1 MPRRRSDRG
10 PWFWRGMIAL
20 MLGVVFALF
29 AVVAF
34 NQPPSLMA
42 DTSCRMDRK
51 DPAHTIILIDQSDPF
66 NPNDLDW
73 VYEFVDAEARA
84 LPKYGR
90 LTVMTPNAASPYDP
104 KLVYYACSSGSAAEA
119 NPIFQNPKM
128 IEQTWQTQFY
138 APLLENVEAAL
149 TDTRQPS
156 SPLVEAVYSIA
167 DRADF
172 QPGESNRRI
181 VLVSDLMQHSEGF
194 SFYRLGADYDAYLD
208 SDLADMR
215 PVLEE
220 VDVVARIV
228 PRQIYDLPM
237 ADVKAFWRA
246 YFSEAGA
253 DYGSVN

>member
-1 MPRRRSDRG
+1 
-10 PWFWRGMIAL
+10 MIAL

-90 LTVMTPNAASPYDP
+90 LTILTPNAANPYEP
-104 KLVYYACSSGSAAEA
+104 KRIHFACSPGSAAEA

-128 IEQTWQTQFY
+128 VEQSWQSEFY
-138 APLLENVEAAL
+138 APLLEQVETAL
-149 TDTRQPS
+149 LDTRQPS
-156 SPLVEAVYSIA
+156 SPLVEAVYAVS

-172 QPGESNRRI
+172 QPGDTSRRL
-181 VLVSDLMQHSEGF
+181 VLVSDLMQHSDGF
-194 SFYRLGADYDAYLD
+194 SFYRAGADYEAFLG
-208 SDLADMR
+208 SDLARMTPRLDQ
-215 PVLEE
+215 

-237 ADVKAFWRA
+237 AEVKAFWRA
-246 YFSEAGA
+246 YFDEAGA
-253 DYGSVN
+253 QYGSVN

>member
-1 MPRRRSDRG
+1 
-10 PWFWRGMIAL
+10 MIAL

-73 VYEFVDAEARA
+73 VYEFVDAEART

-90 LTVMTPNAASPYDP
+90 LTILTPNAANPYEP
-104 KLVYYACSSGSAAEA
+104 KRIHFACSPGSAAEA

-128 IEQTWQTQFY
+128 VEQSWQSEFY
-138 APLLENVEAAL
+138 APLLEQVETAL
-149 TDTRQPS
+149 LDTRQPS
-156 SPLVEAVYSIA
+156 SPLVEAVYAVS

-172 QPGESNRRI
+172 QPGDTSRRL
-181 VLVSDLMQHSEGF
+181 VLVSDLMQHSDGF
-194 SFYRLGADYDAYLD
+194 SFYRAGADYEAFLG
-208 SDLADMR
+208 SDLARMTPRLDQ
-215 PVLEE
+215 

-237 ADVKAFWRA
+237 AEVKAFWRA
-246 YFSEAGA
+246 YFDEAGA
-253 DYGSVN
+253 QYGSVN

>member
-1 MPRRRSDRG
+1 
-10 PWFWRGMIAL
+10 MIAL

-90 LTVMTPNAASPYDP
+90 LTILTPNAANPYEP
-104 KLVYYACSSGSAAEA
+104 KRIHFACSPGSAAEA

-128 IEQTWQTQFY
+128 VEQSWQSEFY
-138 APLLENVEAAL
+138 APLLEQVETAL
-149 TDTRQPS
+149 LDTRQPS
-156 SPLVEAVYSIA
+156 SPLVEAVYAVS

-172 QPGESNRRI
+172 QPGDTSRRL
-181 VLVSDLMQHSEGF
+181 VLVSDLMQHSDGF
-194 SFYRLGADYDAYLD
+194 SFYRAGADYEAFLGSGLARMTPRLD
-208 SDLADMR
+208 Q
-215 PVLEE
+215 

-237 ADVKAFWRA
+237 AEVKAFWRA
-246 YFSEAGA
+246 YFDEAGA
-253 DYGSVN
+253 QYGSVN

>member
-1 MPRRRSDRG
+1 
-10 PWFWRGMIAL
+10 MIAL

-90 LTVMTPNAASPYDP
+90 LTILTPNAANPYEP
-104 KLVYYACSSGSAAEA
+104 KRIHFACSPGSAAEA

-128 IEQTWQTQFY
+128 VEQSWQSEFY
-138 APLLENVEAAL
+138 APLLEQVETAL
-149 TDTRQPS
+149 LDTRQPS
-156 SPLVEAVYSIA
+156 SPLVEAVYAVS

-172 QPGESNRRI
+172 QPGDTSRRL
-181 VLVSDLMQHSEGF
+181 VLVSDLMQHSDGF
-194 SFYRLGADYDAYLD
+194 SFYRAGADYEAFLG
-208 SDLADMR
+208 SDLARMPPRLDQ
-215 PVLEE
+215 

-237 ADVKAFWRA
+237 AEVKAFWRA
-246 YFSEAGA
+246 YFDEAGA
-253 DYGSVN
+253 QYGSVN

>member
-90 LTVMTPNAASPYDP
+90 LTILTPNAANPYEP
-104 KLVYYACSSGSAAEA
+104 KRIHFACSPGSAAEA

-128 IEQTWQTQFY
+128 VEQSWQSEFY
-138 APLLENVEAAL
+138 APLLEQVETAL
-149 TDTRQPS
+149 LDTRQPS
-156 SPLVEAVYSIA
+156 SPLVEAVYAVS

-172 QPGESNRRI
+172 QPGDTSRRL
-181 VLVSDLMQHSEGF
+181 VLVSDLMQHSDGF
-194 SFYRLGADYDAYLD
+194 SFYRAGVDYEAFLG
-208 SDLADMR
+208 SDLARMTPRLDQ
-215 PVLEE
+215 

-228 PRQIYDLPM
+228 PRQIYDLPT
-237 ADVKAFWRA
+237 AEVKAFWRA
-246 YFSEAGA
+246 YFDEAGA
-253 DYGSVN
+253 QYGSVN

>member
-42 DTSCRMDRK
+42 DTSCRVDRN

-90 LTVMTPNAASPYDP
+90 LTVMTPNAARPYDP
-104 KLVYYACSSGSAAEA
+104 KVVHYACSPGSASEA

-128 IEQTWQTQFY
+128 VEQTWQGEFY
-138 APLLENVEAAL
+138 APLLESVEAAL
-149 TDTRQPS
+149 MDTRQPS
-156 SPLVEAVYSIA
+156 SPLIEAVYSIA

-172 QPGESNRRI
+172 QPGERGRRV
-181 VLVSDLMQHSEGF
+181 VLVSDLMQHSDGF
-194 SFYRLGADYDAYLD
+194 SFYRAGADYEAYLD
-208 SDLADMR
+208 SELAELKPRLDDA
-215 PVLEE
+215 
-220 VDVVARIV
+220 DVVARIV
-228 PRQIYDLPM
+228 PRQIYDLPV

-246 YFSEAGA
+246 YFDEAGA
-253 DYGSVN
+253 QYGSVN

>member
-1 MPRRRSDRG
+1 MPRRRSDKG

-34 NQPPSLMA
+34 NQPPTLMA

-51 DPAHTIILIDQSDPF
+51 DPAHTIVLIDQSDPF

-73 VYEFVDAEARA
+73 VYEFVDAEART

-104 KLVYYACSSGSAAEA
+104 KVVYVACSPGSAAEA
-119 NPIFQNPKM
+119 NPVFQNPKM
-128 IEQTWQTQFY
+128 IEQTWQTQFH
-138 APLLENVEAAL
+138 APLLEKVEAVL
-149 TDTRQPS
+149 LDTRQPS
-156 SPLVEAVYSIA
+156 SPLAEAIYSIA

-172 QPGESNRRI
+172 QPGRPERRI
-181 VLVSDLMQHSEGF
+181 VLVSDLMQHSDGF
-194 SFYRLGADYDAYLD
+194 SFYRAGAEYDAFLD
-208 SDLADMR
+208 SDLAAMR
-215 PVLEE
+215 PALGGVQ
-220 VDVVARIV
+220 VVARIV

-246 YFSEAGA
+246 YFSDAGA

>member
-42 DTSCRMDRK
+42 DTSCRMYRK

-90 LTVMTPNAASPYDP
+90 LTILTPNAANPYEP
-104 KLVYYACSSGSAAEA
+104 KRIHFACSPGSAAEA

-128 IEQTWQTQFY
+128 VEQSWQSEFY
-138 APLLENVEAAL
+138 APLLEQVETAL
-149 TDTRQPS
+149 LDTRQPS
-156 SPLVEAVYSIA
+156 SPLVEAI
-167 DRADF
+167 
-172 QPGESNRRI
+172 PW
-181 VLVSDLMQHSEGF
+181 LVS
-194 SFYRLGADYDAYLD
+194 
-208 SDLADMR
+208 
-215 PVLEE
+215 
-220 VDVVARIV
+220 
-228 PRQIYDLPM
+228 
-237 ADVKAFWRA
+237 
-246 YFSEAGA
+246 
-253 DYGSVN
+253 SV